1 MRVFVLDKNKKPLDP
16 CQPARARI
24 LLKQGRAKVFRR
36 YPFTIIICDLEEL
49 ECVTHNHQIKLD
61 PGSQTTGLAIVQ
73 EKVVVWGAELT
84 HRGLQIRDGLT
95 SRRKLRSS
103 RRNRKTRYR
112 QPRFLNRKRPD
123 GWLAP
128 SLIDLSKN
136 LKLSQALLFSDQID
150 QVNFTLN

>member
-1 MRVFVLDKNKKPLDP
+1 
-16 CQPARARI
+16 
-24 LLKQGRAKVFRR
+24 
-36 YPFTIIICDLEEL
+36 
-49 ECVTHNHQIKLD
+49 
-61 PGSQTTGLAIVQ
+61 
-73 EKVVVWGAELT
+73 
-84 HRGLQIRDGLT
+84 IRDGLT